1 MHITKIQSNNTLV
14 RQQTPSFNGLWGYK
28 PYNKPLMRGCSE
40 NGYNSSLP
48 RGMEL
53 FKIDRFYPFADD
65 SKEIIVKEM
74 NEALT
79 KGYVSRG
86 TKRVPLSKTDTIIEN
101 ALPFT
106 RAEYSAYKSK
116 NMQSNMIKLSAT
128 DKKIENF
135 LEDLMNGLS
144 SYKNEYKNPTF
155 KEKLLLVLHKFVK

>member
-74 NEALT
+74 DEALT

-106 RAEYSAYKSK
+106 RAEYLAYKSK
-116 NMQSNMIKLSAT
+116 NMQSNIIKLSAT